1 MEPGGMVFILKQVP
15 DSLISHLQREKDY
28 YSLQL
33 YTAIHRYKY
42 KYEFVFLKIRCLKE
56 IGL

>member
-15 DSLISHLQREKDY
+15 DSLISHLQREKD